1 MEIERSDLNSL
12 KVRDLSLVV
21 YYENR
26 RDESVRLFEVCEE
39 NLLRNDVVGGTTNF
53 IKLKENN
60 KHLIGLTENQK
71 DIDKDLFILAERL
84 LSNSENQEVLRNYRD
99 WISYFNKLLKTKLD
113 ANTWFQAQ
121 GAVYRKVRKNLV
133 NYAESERDCVS
144 KLENTLE
151 NINMTLY
158 KFEMLILLKLRSNI
172 EFHGNSLESKTQA
185 RDKLNSLPNE
195 MQIFKDPL
203 QQLFGSLDILE
214 S

>member
-121 GAVYRKVRKNLV
+121 GAVYRN
-133 NYAESERDCVS
+133 
-144 KLENTLE
+144 
-151 NINMTLY
+151 
-158 KFEMLILLKLRSNI
+158 NI
-172 EFHGNSLESKTQA
+172 EFHAIHLNLKHRHETNLIHFLMKCKSSRIHYNSSSVLLISWNLKIIPFYQ
-185 RDKLNSLPNE
+185 
-195 MQIFKDPL
+195 
-203 QQLFGSLDILE
+203 
-214 S
+214 